1 MYVSQRVTIE
11 LQFEMAEKSSSENT
25 NTPDSSPDGGRIT
38 VNQVNFVG
46 VEYPGYIKDENHMLE
61 TLGGEE
67 AVTRTFSNSTRR
79 LELSF
84 RPEDPYAHAVC
95 ADRFPTANLLLRVK
109 RRRKKQRE
117 GTSQPEEVKYEQEI
131 LGIVGNTFKY
141 VCKHNAPINVKPA
154 GGRRSIGRDFDRS
167 LWPGGRVFELSCC
180 PGGRDI

>member
-1 MYVSQRVTIE
+1 MA
-11 LQFEMAEKSSSENT
+11 AEKSSSSENT
-25 NTPDSSPDGGRIT
+25 NTPDSSPNGGRIT
-38 VNQVNFVG
+38 FNQVKFVG

-67 AVTRTFSNSTRR
+67 TVSRTFSNSSRR

-109 RRRKKQRE
+109 RRKKKQRE
-117 GTSQPEEVKYEQEI
+117 GTSQPGDVIYEQEI

-141 VCKHNAPINVKPA
+141 VSFQVNPINHK
-154 GGRRSIGRDFDRS
+154 
-167 LWPGGRVFELSCC
+167 
-180 PGGRDI
+180 